1 MAVPPEVMQKMMA
14 GAGSGAAPTGVGA
27 TPPAGPEGAGGAPP
41 AQSPAAGPMS
51 KPQDKRGLKAA
62 AQTNVHIAMNMLEEA
77 LPKFGSESPEGAKIL
92 AALKSLGSLV
102 AKRDTS
108 DLVPAE
114 VMQMVKQLPQAGGGT
129 QVQQAIMKQMQA
141 AKPQPAQAA

>member
-1 MAVPPEVMQKMMA
+1 VMQKMMA

>member
-1 MAVPPEVMQKMMA
+1 
-14 GAGSGAAPTGVGA
+14 
-27 TPPAGPEGAGGAPP
+27 
-41 AQSPAAGPMS
+41 MS